1 MASGSDHGVDPM
13 EDELKGWFASRQAPD
28 APASLWAF
36 VGQLASEPR
45 RAAARRPFTP
55 GWRGM
60 AGLHLAAGAVAMVV
74 ILLAA
79 GLLVISSLRGP
90 ASPASSSVPPV
101 ATPSATSGPTQVSA
115 SPTAAV
121 TPSPTPIATPAPTR
135 TPLPP
140 AGGRQVAGTVATVA
154 GCVYYLTP
162 GAAADGRWY
171 VSCLSS
177 DGTQHWIAAVD
188 LASGRVATTYPYP
201 ADYGR
206 VAIDQGLWVS
216 PDLGTAC
223 TNPCNEPTTVERIDL
238 ASKAV
243 TARFPD
249 RFLVGAGLGF
259 IWIAHQDPA
268 GAPYAVDPA
277 VGLEK
282 IEPLSG
288 QLVGRIPWTSGSPAI
303 GCDVLYRFDESY
315 PSLAHPD
322 AKNTTTISRVDP
334 ASGVAT
340 TFGTEPGG
348 STYGISIWPADG
360 SCWVALTDDT
370 LPGASRT
377 HFVELGPSGITARS
391 PQLAGNV
398 GLVLDG
404 TFWLYQY
411 PPVQP
416 PAGGWLGPSMQRLDP
431 ATWRTS
437 GPDWLLPTFAVPPI
451 GFGGLVWQEDG
462 NRLLRQ
468 LDIPLAP

>member
-1 MASGSDHGVDPM
+1 MASGSDHDVDPM
-13 EDELKGWFASRQAPD
+13 EDELKGWFASRRAPD

-36 VGQLASEPR
+36 VGQLGSEPR
-45 RAAARRPFTP
+45 RAVARRPFTL

-60 AGLHLAAGAVAMVV
+60 AGLRLATGAVAMVV

-79 GLLVISSLRGP
+79 GLLVISSQRGP
-90 ASPASSSVPPV
+90 ASPASNSVPPV
-101 ATPSATSGPTQVSA
+101 ATPSATSGSTQTSA

-121 TPSPTPIATPAPTR
+121 TPSQTPNATPTPTR

-140 AGGRQVAGTVATVA
+140 AGGRQVAGTVATIA

-171 VSCLSS
+171 VSCASS
-177 DGTQHWIAAVD
+177 DGSSRWVAAID
-188 LASGRVATTYPYP
+188 LATGHVAATYPYP

-216 PDLGTAC
+216 PDLGSAC

-238 ASKAV
+238 STKAV

-249 RFLVGAGLGF
+249 RFLVGSGLGY

-277 VGLEK
+277 IGLEK
-282 IEPLSG
+282 IDPVSG
-288 QLVGRIPWTSGSPAI
+288 KLVGHIPWASGVPAV
-303 GCDVLYRFDESY
+303 GCDVLYRFAATY
-315 PSLAHPD
+315 PSLAHPNT
-322 AKNTTTISRVDP
+322 KNTTTISRVDP

-340 TFGTEPGG
+340 TLGTEPGN
-348 STYGISIWPADG
+348 SAYGVSIWPADG
-360 SCWVALTDDT
+360 SCWVAVTDDSQ
-370 LPGASRT
+370 PGASRT
-377 HFVELGPSGITARS
+377 EFVELGPPGIMSRS

-404 TFWLYQY
+404 TFWLFQSA
-411 PPVQP
+411 PSGSQ
-416 PAGGWLGPSMQRLDP
+416 GPSMQRLDP
-431 ATWRTS
+431 ATWRPS
-437 GPDWLLPTFAVPPI
+437 GPVWLLPTFAVPPI
-451 GFGGLVWQEDG
+451 GFGGPVWQEDG